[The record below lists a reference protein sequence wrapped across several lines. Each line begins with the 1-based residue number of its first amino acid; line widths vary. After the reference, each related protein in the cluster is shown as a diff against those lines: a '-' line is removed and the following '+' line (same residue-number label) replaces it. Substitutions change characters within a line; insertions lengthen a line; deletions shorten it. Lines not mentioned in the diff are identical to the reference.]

1 MFQKY
6 SQSVLGLL
14 GPFFLGEGGGGV
26 GFLNKIID
34 FGGPKWHLD
43 LIVLGGLSLTDLGTF
58 PKFCQYL
65 QNSSRGDLFTH
76 WLTHL
81 SISKS
86 SEHCNDYND
95 YNDYNAYQDY
105 KNYKEYNN

>member
-14 GPFFLGEGGGGV
+14 GPFF
-26 GFLNKIID
+26 
-34 FGGPKWHLD
+34 
-43 LIVLGGLSLTDLGTF
+43 DLGTF

-65 QNSSRGDLFTH
+65 LNSSRGDLFTH